1 MLFGA
6 FLDGSMVERT
16 VCKVSY
22 PALEVTDGV
31 AAPILINLS
40 DSLCPILI
48 RKSKKITCIL

>member
-6 FLDGSMVERT
+6 LDSSMVERT
-16 VCKVSY
+16 VCEVLY

-31 AAPILINLS
+31 ASHILINLS
-40 DSLCPILI
+40 DFLCPILI